1 MKRHK
6 FKFFIFI
13 AVLVVCGSCRKN
25 LGQNDEKILRV
36 AVTSEIPTLDPVTAY
51 DTVSSSAIYQVYE
64 TLYQYHY
71 LKRPYTLEPLL
82 AAEMPKIEGNGKRY
96 IIKIKSGVRYHD
108 DPAFKGQPRYV
119 EAEDFITQLKRVAFI
134 PSHSTGW
141 GLFEGR
147 IKGIDEFR
155 KAVGEDFGKFK
166 IMKIEGV
173 KALDKQTLQI
183 DLAAPYPQ
191 MLYAFAMT
199 FTSPM
204 PIEVVEFYNN
214 KLYDHVVGTGPFV
227 FQEWKKDSYLKLK
240 RNAFYREEFYPSQ
253 GDRQAN
259 EGEML
264 NYAGKRLPFLSGIE
278 FQFYK
283 NPEERWPLFMEK
295 KLDFLPL
302 PKTNFAQ
309 AIDSSGQLSQQY
321 QKKNIRLLVS
331 PAQTY
336 WWISFNMKDPLF
348 GKNKNLRLAI
358 AHAIDF
364 DRFVQ
369 VFTNNVGQR
378 ANSIFPPGIPGY
390 TPTARLPY
398 RYDLNKAKEYL
409 RLAGFPDGKGLPT
422 INFDE
427 SGAGNTER
435 EQAEFIK
442 AELAKVG
449 IKINPVLNLF
459 PVFLEKGKKGELQLF
474 QDGWSLDYPDAE
486 NCLQLLY
493 GKNHAPGP
501 NTSAYANPEVDR
513 LIERIKL
520 LNDGPEKAELMTQ
533 IEKLVNADIP
543 WVMIYYSR
551 NYTLVHDYVKNFRYS
566 DLIFNYYK
574 YIDLN
579 SN

>member
-1 MKRHK
+1 MKCQK
-6 FKFFIFI
+6 LNLVILTT
-13 AVLVVCGSCRKN
+13 VLLLSGSCRNKI
-25 LGQNDEKILRV
+25 GQSDDKILHV
-36 AVTSEIPTLDPVTAY
+36 AVTSEVPTLDPATAY
-51 DTVSSSAIYQVYE
+51 DTVSSSAIYQSYE

-82 AAEMPKIEGNGKRY
+82 AVGMPKVEGNGKRY
-96 IIKIKSGVRYHD
+96 TIKIKTGVRYHD
-108 DPAFKGQPRYV
+108 DVAFKGQPRFV
-119 EAEDFITQLKRVAFI
+119 EAEDFITQLKRVAFM

-147 IKGIDEFR
+147 IRGIDEFR
-155 KAVGEDFGKFK
+155 KAAGDDFSKFK
-166 IMKIEGV
+166 SLHIEGV
-173 KALDKQTLQI
+173 KALDKETLQI
-183 DLAAPYPQ
+183 DLNAPYPQ

-204 PIEVVEFYNN
+204 PIEVVEFYKND
-214 KLYDHVVGTGPFV
+214 LHDHVVGTGPFLL
-227 FQEWKKDSYLKLK
+227 QEWKKESYLKLK
-240 RNAFYREEFYPSQ
+240 RNPFYREEFYPSQ

-259 EGEML
+259 EGNML
-264 NYAGKRLPFLSGIE
+264 NYAGKRIPFLDGIE
-278 FQFYK
+278 FHFYK
-283 NPEERWPLFMEK
+283 NPEDRWPQFMDK
-295 KLDFLPL
+295 KLDFLAL
-302 PKTNFAQ
+302 PKTNFNQ
-309 AIDSSGQLSQQY
+309 AIDSTGQLSQQF
-321 QKKNIRLLVS
+321 QKKNIKLLVS

-336 WWISFNMKDPLF
+336 WWFSFNMKDPLL
-348 GKNKNLRLAI
+348 GKNKYLRLAI

-364 DRFVQ
+364 DHFVQ

-390 TPTARLPY
+390 TPTAQLPY
-398 RYDLNKAKEYL
+398 EYDLKKAKEYL
-409 RLAGFPDGKGLPT
+409 RLAGYPDGKGLPT
-422 INFDE
+422 LNFDE

-442 AELAKVG
+442 NELAKVG

-459 PVFLEKGKKGELQLF
+459 PVFLEKGKKGELQFF

-493 GKNHAPGP
+493 GKNHSPGP
-501 NTSAYANPEVDR
+501 NTSGYSNPEVDR

-520 LNDGPEKAELMTQ
+520 LNDGQEKAQLMTQ
-533 IEKLVNADIP
+533 VEKLVNADIP

-551 NYTLVHDYVKNFRYS
+551 NYTLVHDHVNNFRYS

-574 YIDLN
+574 YLDL
-579 SN
+579 SPH